1 MRFDLGEGG
10 GGFKLEDIYVLCKS
24 ICLLF
29 KSVYIV

>member
-1 MRFDLGEGG
+1 MRFDLGEG